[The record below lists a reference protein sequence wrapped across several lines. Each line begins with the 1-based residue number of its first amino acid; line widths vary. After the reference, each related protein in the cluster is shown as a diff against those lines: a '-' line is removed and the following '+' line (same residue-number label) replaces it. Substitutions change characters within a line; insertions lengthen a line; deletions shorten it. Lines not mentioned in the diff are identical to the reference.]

1 MQSVEKRRRGATVVA
16 GLVCALLVVAGLPA
30 DAAPGSP
37 GPSADE
43 VARASAEAREQDRRL
58 GAATALLAEAEAEL
72 EGLTARAEKL
82 IEAYNGELVR
92 LAQAEE
98 RQRRADE
105 QVRAAGAQVEDSRR
119 AVAAL
124 AAQSYGGMDPM
135 MGLMADVG
143 GGGADAGYLQR
154 MSVMAHVGG
163 GQAARLRE
171 LRDAREVLVVFQEQ
185 AAEAYAERRAAAE
198 RADAAKSAAERA
210 VAEQVAQ
217 TRRLAVERAVL
228 ERRADA
234 ARSTADRLA
243 RERAEALERARIARE
258 RAAQERA
265 RRAALRRERARNGV
279 RNGDGGGG
287 GGDGSGWAS
296 GPGSSARGDIAA
308 DWALTQLG
316 KPYVWAADGP
326 GSYDC
331 SGLTMRAWERVGV
344 RLDHWTGTQWT
355 SGPHVPLD
363 RLRRGDLVFFG
374 RITRNPGDIHHV
386 GMYIGGGMMVHA
398 PRTGDVVRIAP
409 IWRSDLV
416 GATRPT

>member
-1 MQSVEKRRRGATVVA
+1 MQSVEKRRRRATMVA
-16 GLVCALLVVAGLPA
+16 GLVCALVVVAGLPA

-43 VARASAEAREQDRRL
+43 VARASAEAREQSRRL

-92 LAQAEE
+92 LTQAEE

-135 MGLMADVG
+135 MGLMADMG
-143 GGGADAGYLQR
+143 GGGADTGYLQR

-163 GQAARLRE
+163 GQAERLRQ

-185 AAEAYAERRAAAE
+185 AEEAYAERRAAAE

-217 TRRLAVERAVL
+217 TRRLAAERAVL

-265 RRAALRRERARNGV
+265 RRAALRRERARNG
-279 RNGDGGGG
+279 GG
-287 GGDGSGWAS
+287 GGDGGGWTLNS
-296 GPGSSARGDIAA
+296 TSSARGDIAA

-363 RLRRGDLVFFG
+363 QLRRGDLVFFG